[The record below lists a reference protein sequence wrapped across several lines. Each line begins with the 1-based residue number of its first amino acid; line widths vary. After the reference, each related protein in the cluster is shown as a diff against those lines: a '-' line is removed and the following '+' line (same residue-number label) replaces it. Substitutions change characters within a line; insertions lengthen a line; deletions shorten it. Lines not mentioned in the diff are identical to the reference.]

1 MTTEDSPAIQRTFR
15 TSIPEM
21 VSACINSMTDMLWE
35 EDYVA
40 PVEDYSAPVEYM
52 MEMILTIRSQND
64 EKITKLFR
72 GGATAMLIPHFD
84 DKGCDY
90 VKIEITKRDGSVLI
104 INHEDIAW

>member
-1 MTTEDSPAIQRTFR
+1 MTTEDSPVIQRTFR

-21 VSACINSMTDMLWE
+21 VSACINSIEGLIWE
-35 EDYVA
+35 DDCA
-40 PVEDYSAPVEYM
+40 GPVEYV

-72 GGATAMLIPHFD
+72 DGATTMLIPHFD

-104 INHEDIAW
+104 INHEDIEW